1 MAHPKK
7 HHSKVAEKLRG
18 LAHKGGEEL
27 QRSYPHAAK
36 AVYALGDAVKV
47 LSDHH
52 RSFDSEMSHLFGGH
66 GDYTGESIVA
76 IARKAQH
83 KRKRRKP
90 TKAASKTTH
99 KKRKSSKKRGS
110 KK

>member
-66 GDYTGESIVA
+66 GDYTGESIVS
-76 IARKAQH
+76 IARKASR
-83 KRKRRKP
+83 KPKRRKAKAAKKPARKTRKRR
-90 TKAASKTTH
+90 A
-99 KKRKSSKKRGS
+99 KK
-110 KK
+110 